1 MIKVILQ
8 RVIKSEKVYI
18 SFGHSKSWYFPS
30 QKRLVRIFRLYALLC
45 VWQSD
50 AGYICEN
57 YAKHYFDVKNLK
69 MGDDIFGAP
78 FFKDVPF
85 LTNIGCCSSF
95 LDTVLEL
102 VLIFQLQWT
111 GNYLKKFRPCKCVVF
126 KKKMFLLCPY
136 EEMSSHSKLHME
148 NFPNFVRWFYFLILT
163 FK

>member
-1 MIKVILQ
+1 MKRCIYHLDTAKVDT
-8 RVIKSEKVYI
+8 
-18 SFGHSKSWYFPS
+18 FPL
-30 QKRLVRIFRLYALLC
+30 RNVCVRIFRLYALLC

-85 LTNIGCCSSF
+85 LANIGCCSSF